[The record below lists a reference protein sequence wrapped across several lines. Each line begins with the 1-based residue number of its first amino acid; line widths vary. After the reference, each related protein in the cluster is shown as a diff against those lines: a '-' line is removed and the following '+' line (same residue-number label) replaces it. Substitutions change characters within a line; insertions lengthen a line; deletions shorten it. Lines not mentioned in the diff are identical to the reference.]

1 MSKKKILLVDDELML
16 LLSMQ
21 RMLEDFY
28 DITIAVG
35 GDQAL
40 NILNQ
45 QHGNFD
51 LIISDIFMPD
61 IDGVK
66 LHHEVM
72 KNYPE
77 LAKHMIF
84 MTGANMTPEIESF
97 IATTHNI
104 YIAKPFEYNQ
114 LLQTIKD
121 LLGS

>member
-45 QHGNFD
+45 QHG
-51 LIISDIFMPD
+51 IFMPD